1 MGQEAELRMFD
12 SIANYFSRHN
22 SVRKVA
28 ENPATAAELLLL
40 IHLGFA
46 DGEHTPSETA
56 AFSKIA
62 EEQFGISRDAL
73 PDVIKYLYDYGY
85 ETTTGQAAAL
95 FGELAPDRRIALIE
109 NLMTIAAAD
118 NHVDADEV
126 ALIHRIA
133 AILGVAPQEVERLYK
148 GASQHA

>member
-1 MGQEAELRMFD
+1 MFD

-46 DGEHTPSETA
+46 DGKHTPSETA

-62 EEQFGISRDAL
+62 EQQFGVSPDAL
-73 PDVIKYLYDYGY
+73 PDVIQYLYDYGY

-133 AILGVAPQEVERLYK
+133 AILGVPSQEVERIYNTVK
-148 GASQHA
+148 RRA

>member
-1 MGQEAELRMFD
+1 M
-12 SIANYFSRHN
+12 
-22 SVRKVA
+22 
-28 ENPATAAELLLL
+28 L

-46 DGEHTPSETA
+46 DGKHTPSETA

-62 EEQFGISRDAL
+62 EQQFGVSPDAL

-133 AILGVAPQEVERLYK
+133 AILGVPSQEVERIYNTVK
-148 GASQHA
+148 ERA

>member
-1 MGQEAELRMFD
+1 MFN

-22 SVRKVA
+22 AVRKVA

-56 AFSKIA
+56 AFSRIA

-73 PDVIKYLYDYGY
+73 PEVIKYLYDYGY

-95 FGELAPDRRIALIE
+95 FSELAPDRRIALIE

-133 AILGVAPQEVERLYK
+133 AILGVKPEEVERLYK
-148 GASQHA
+148 GVKQHG

>member
-118 NHVDADEV
+118 SHVDADEV
-126 ALIHRIA
+126 AMIHRVA
-133 AILGVAPQEVERLYK
+133 AILGVPPQEVERLYK
-148 GASQHA
+148 GASQNA

>member
-1 MGQEAELRMFD
+1 MFN

-22 SVRKVA
+22 AVRKVA

-46 DGEHTPSETA
+46 DGEHTASETA
-56 AFSKIA
+56 AFSRIA
-62 EEQFGISRDAL
+62 QEQFGISRDAL
-73 PDVIKYLYDYGY
+73 PEVIKYLYDYGY

-133 AILGVAPQEVERLYK
+133 AILGVTPEEVERLYRGVK
-148 GASQHA
+148 PQA